1 MELTYRLGEDV
12 CLICIH
18 LAIVPEKNKLFYG
31 KMLVGDEVR
40 LRARAFTLVELLIV
54 IIIVSVLATI
64 AIPKVND
71 SWKRSSE
78 SAMKASLKAYRGA
91 ADQFYADCGCYPTM
105 ATLID
110 SQTAPLLCYDDN
122 ATTISLP
129 AGRWKGPYLSKRV
142 FNNFSNLHPDYRSIS
157 LIAYMLTSGGG
168 RPVYKVQLTPSTLV
182 SLNGTTIGTW

>member
-1 MELTYRLGEDV
+1 MELIYPLGEDA
-12 CLICIH
+12 CKIWSH
-18 LAIVPEKNKLFYG
+18 LAIIPEKKKLFYG
-31 KMLVGDEVR
+31 KILVGDEVMFR
-40 LRARAFTLVELLIV
+40 VRAFTLVELLIV

-122 ATTISLP
+122 AGTIFLP

-157 LIAYMLTSGGG
+157 LSAYMLTIGGG
-168 RPVYKVQLTPSTLV
+168 RPVYKVQLTPTTLV

>member
-12 CLICIH
+12 CLICSH
-18 LAIVPEKNKLFYG
+18 LAIIPELKVLLYG
-31 KMLVGDEVR
+31 KIHFGDLVSFRD
-40 LRARAFTLVELLIV
+40 RAFTLVELLIV

-78 SAMKASLKAYRGA
+78 SGLRAMLKAFRGA

-110 SQTAPLLCYDDN
+110 SQTPPRLCYDDN
-122 ATTISLP
+122 ANTIALP
-129 AGRWKGPYLSKRV
+129 LNRWKGPYLSKRIG
-142 FNNFSNLHPDYRSIS
+142 NTNLIHPDYRS
-157 LIAYMLTSGGG
+157 
-168 RPVYKVQLTPSTLV
+168 V
-182 SLNGTTIGTW
+182 SLSVSMISINGGKCVYQVKLAPNVVSLDGSTVNTW

>member
-1 MELTYRLGEDV
+1 M
-12 CLICIH
+12 
-18 LAIVPEKNKLFYG
+18 
-31 KMLVGDEVR
+31 GDEVMFR
-40 LRARAFTLVELLIV
+40 VRAFTLVELLIV

-105 ATLID
+105 STLIE
-110 SQTAPLLCYDDN
+110 SQTAPSQCYDDN

-142 FNNFSNLHPDYRSIS
+142 FNNLSNLHPDYRSIS
-157 LIAYMLTSGGG
+157 LSAYMSTIGGG
-168 RPVYKVQLTPSTLV
+168 RPVYKVQLTPTTLV

>member
-1 MELTYRLGEDV
+1 MELIYRLGKDV
-12 CLICIH
+12 CLICSH
-18 LAIVPEKNKLFYG
+18 LAIIPELKVLLYG
-31 KMLVGDEVR
+31 KIHFGDLVSFRD
-40 LRARAFTLVELLIV
+40 RAFTLVELLIV

-110 SQTAPLLCYDDN
+110 SQTAPSQCYDDN

-157 LIAYMLTSGGG
+157 LSAYMLTIRSG
-168 RPVYKVQLTPSTLV
+168 RPVYKVQLAPPTLV
-182 SLNGTTIGTW
+182 SLDGTTIGTW

>member
-1 MELTYRLGEDV
+1 MFRV
-12 CLICIH
+12 
-18 LAIVPEKNKLFYG
+18 
-31 KMLVGDEVR
+31 
-40 LRARAFTLVELLIV
+40 RAFTLVELLIV

-105 ATLID
+105 ATLIA
-110 SQTAPLLCYDDN
+110 SQTAPLLCYNDN
-122 ATTISLP
+122 ASTIFLP

-157 LIAYMLTSGGG
+157 LSAYMLTIGGG
-168 RPVYKVQLTPSTLV
+168 RPVYKVQLTPTTLV

>member
-1 MELTYRLGEDV
+1 MSFRD
-12 CLICIH
+12 
-18 LAIVPEKNKLFYG
+18 
-31 KMLVGDEVR
+31 
-40 LRARAFTLVELLIV
+40 RAFTLVELLIV

-78 SAMKASLKAYRGA
+78 STMRATLKAYRGA

-110 SQTAPLLCYDDN
+110 SQTAPSQCFSDN
-122 ATTISLP
+122 ATIISLP
-129 AGRWKGPYLSKRV
+129 AGRWKGPYLSRRV
-142 FNNFSNLHPDYRSIS
+142 GISFFNLHPDYRSVTLS
-157 LIAYMLTSGGG
+157 AYMLSINSG
-168 RPVYKVQLTPSTLV
+168 RPVYMIQLTPNTLV

>member
-12 CLICIH
+12 CLICSH
-18 LAIVPEKNKLFYG
+18 LAIIPELKVLLYG
-31 KMLVGDEVR
+31 KIHFGDLVSFRD
-40 LRARAFTLVELLIV
+40 RAFTLVELLIV

-110 SQTAPLLCYDDN
+110 SQTAPSQCYDDN

-157 LIAYMLTSGGG
+157 LSACMLTIGGG
-168 RPVYKVQLTPSTLV
+168 RPVYKVQLAPPTLV
-182 SLNGTTIGTW
+182 SLDGTTIGTW

>member
-1 MELTYRLGEDV
+1 MELIYPLGEDV
-12 CLICIH
+12 CLICSH
-18 LAIVPEKNKLFYG
+18 LAIIPEIKVLLYG
-31 KMLVGDEVR
+31 KIHFGDLVSFRD
-40 LRARAFTLVELLIV
+40 RAFTLVELLIV

-78 SAMKASLKAYRGA
+78 STMKATLKAYRGA

-110 SQTAPLLCYDDN
+110 SQTAPSQCYDDN

-142 FNNFSNLHPDYRSIS
+142 VSTYFNLHPDYRTITLS
-157 LIAYMLTSGGG
+157 AFMLSTGGS
-168 RPVYKVQLTPSTLV
+168 RPVYRVQLVPGATVGLD
-182 SLNGTTIGTW
+182 GTTIGTW

>member
-1 MELTYRLGEDV
+1 MELIYPLGEDA
-12 CLICIH
+12 CKIWSH
-18 LAIVPEKNKLFYG
+18 LAIIPEKKKLFYG
-31 KMLVGDEVR
+31 KILVGDEVMFR
-40 LRARAFTLVELLIV
+40 VRAFTLVELLIV

-91 ADQFYADCGCYPTM
+91 ADQFYADCGCYPIM

-157 LIAYMLTSGGG
+157 LSASMERNGGG
-168 RPVYKVQLTPSTLV
+168 RWVYKVQLAPSTLV

>member
-31 KMLVGDEVR
+31 KILLGDEVR
-40 LRARAFTLVELLIV
+40 LRVRAFTLVELLIV

-110 SQTAPLLCYDDN
+110 SQTAPSQCYDDN

-142 FNNFSNLHPDYRSIS
+142 VSTYFNLHPDYRSIS
-157 LIAYMLTSGGG
+157 LSAYMLTIGGG
-168 RPVYKVQLTPSTLV
+168 RPVYKVQLTPTTLV

>member
-1 MELTYRLGEDV
+1 
-12 CLICIH
+12 
-18 LAIVPEKNKLFYG
+18 
-31 KMLVGDEVR
+31 VGDEVKSHV
-40 LRARAFTLVELLIV
+40 RAFTLVELLIV

-78 SAMKASLKAYRGA
+78 STMRATLKAYRGA

-105 ATLID
+105 ATIID
-110 SQTAPLLCYDDN
+110 SQTAPSQYDDN

-142 FNNFSNLHPDYRSIS
+142 VSTYFNLHPDYRSVT
-157 LIAYMLTSGGG
+157 LIAFILSIGGS
-168 RPVYKVQLTPSTLV
+168 RPVYRVQLVPGATVVLD
-182 SLNGTTIGTW
+182 GTTIGTW

>member
-1 MELTYRLGEDV
+1 MELAYPLGEDV
-12 CLICIH
+12 CLICSH
-18 LAIVPEKNKLFYG
+18 LAIIPELKVLLYG
-31 KMLVGDEVR
+31 KIHFGDLVSFRD
-40 LRARAFTLVELLIV
+40 RAFTLVELLIV

-110 SQTAPLLCYDDN
+110 SQTAPSQCYDDN

-157 LIAYMLTSGGG
+157 LSAYMLRIGGG
-168 RPVYKVQLTPSTLV
+168 RPVYKVQLAPPTLV

>member
-1 MELTYRLGEDV
+1 MKFRV
-12 CLICIH
+12 
-18 LAIVPEKNKLFYG
+18 
-31 KMLVGDEVR
+31 
-40 LRARAFTLVELLIV
+40 RAFTLVELLIV

-78 SAMKASLKAYRGA
+78 STMRATLKAYRGA

-110 SQTAPLLCYDDN
+110 SQTAPSQCYDDN

-142 FNNFSNLHPDYRSIS
+142 VSTYFNLHPDYRSVTLS
-157 LIAYMLTSGGG
+157 AFMLSIGGS
-168 RPVYKVQLTPSTLV
+168 RPVYRVQLVPGATVGLD
-182 SLNGTTIGTW
+182 GTTIGTW